1 MPEPSITVADFG
13 QLPDGQTAQLFTLRN
28 GRGLEARISTY
39 GGTVTHLLAPDRA
52 GQPGDVV
59 LGFDTLD
66 GYRSPAYQQAGPYF
80 GALIGRFGNRI
91 AHGRFTLDGQTYQLA
106 CNNGPNH
113 LHGGLRGFDKVLWQA
128 EILAEPAPA
137 LRLTYIS
144 PDGEEGYPGTLTV
157 SVVYALTPDN
167 ALRISYAATTDK
179 ATVLNLTNHCYFNLA
194 AEAQPDVLGH
204 ELHLHA
210 ERYTVV
216 DEALIPTGE
225 LRPVQGTPFD
235 FTTPHAIGARIG
247 EVPGGYDHNWVLDGD
262 ETFRLVATAYEPTS
276 GRTLE
281 VRTDQPGVQCYTGN
295 FLDGTLTGKNG
306 VTYGKHAG
314 FCLETQHFPDAPN
327 QPSFPSTV
335 LRPGELF
342 SSATEYRF
350 GVKS

>member
-1 MPEPSITVADFG
+1 MSEPLITAAEFG
-13 QLPDGQTAQLFTLRN
+13 QLPDGQTVQLFTLRN
-28 GRGLEARISTY
+28 GRGLEARITNY
-39 GGTVTHLLAPDRA
+39 GGTLTHLLAPDRH

-66 GYRSPAYQQAGPYF
+66 GYRSEAYQQAGPYF

-91 AHGRFTLDGQTYQLA
+91 ARGRFELDGQTYQLA
-106 CNNGPNH
+106 TNNGPNH
-113 LHGGLRGFDKVLWQA
+113 LHGGRRGFDKVLWQA
-128 EILAEPAPA
+128 EVLVEPTPA

-157 SVVYALTPDN
+157 SVVYALTPDHG
-167 ALRISYAATTDK
+167 LRISYAATTDR
-179 ATVLNLTNHCYFNLA
+179 ATVLNLTNHAYFNLSA
-194 AEAQPDVLGH
+194 GAQPDVLGH
-204 ELHLHA
+204 ELQLHA

-216 DEALIPTGE
+216 DDTLIPTGE

-235 FTTPHAIGARIG
+235 FTRPHAIGARIG
-247 EVPGGYDHNWVLDGD
+247 QVPGGYDHNWTLGGG
-262 ETFRLVATAYEPTS
+262 ENFRLVATAYEPTS

-295 FLDGTLTGKNG
+295 FLDGSLTGKNG
-306 VTYGKHAG
+306 LPYGRYAG
-314 FCLETQHFPDAPN
+314 FCLETQHFPDSPN
-327 QPSFPSTV
+327 QPTFPSTV

-342 SSATEYRF
+342 SSVTEYRF